1 MMSGLSVRYP
11 WGMNNTDDKAPGR
24 WLYIAGG
31 VLTLLYVFVLAS
43 YCVSR
48 WTEIRGMQPN
58 NLGDF
63 LAGVFSPMAFAWL
76 VLGFIQQGIELR
88 QNSAALI
95 LQAEELRSAATHA
108 GAMVDLQRKEFELRI
123 QELEEARQKADAAQ
137 VAAAKRR
144 EEQEVRNMQ
153 PRFSFNL
160 AQRDYQERHVA
171 KSDLTNDGP
180 SCTNVK
186 IVMVPIPGVLE
197 LIESTDFAE
206 FPSKL
211 CHPIVFVSYDAVP
224 RTHPL
229 TVQYTDI
236 GGTER
241 FQTFI
246 VSVNERHLNIDKV
259 HD

>member
-1 MMSGLSVRYP
+1 
-11 WGMNNTDDKAPGR
+11 MNTSDKKAPGR
-24 WLYIAGG
+24 WLYIAGA
-31 VLTLLYVFVLAS
+31 VLTLLYLVVLSS
-43 YCVSR
+43 YCIDQ

-63 LAGVFSPMAFAWL
+63 LAGAFSPMAFAWL

-108 GAMVDLQRKEFELRI
+108 GAMVELQRKEFELRI
-123 QELEEARQKADAAQ
+123 QELEETRQKADAAQ

-144 EEQEVRNMQ
+144 EEQDVRNMQ
-153 PRFSFNL
+153 PRFSFGL
-160 AQRDYQERHVA
+160 AHRDYQNQHIA
-171 KSDLTNDGP
+171 KSDLTNYGP
-180 SCTNVK
+180 GCTNVK
-186 IVMVPIPGVLE
+186 IVMMPISDVLE
-197 LIESTDFAE
+197 LTGSTGFAE
-206 FPSKL
+206 FPMKL
-211 CHPIVFVSYDAVP
+211 QQPIVFGSYDAVP

-229 TVQYTDI
+229 TIQYTDS

-241 FQTFI
+241 SQNFI
-246 VSVNERHLNIDKV
+246 VSVSESSLNIDKA